1 MRIRM
6 KSRDVTVTHLYVP
19 SFENKCGIAEMGGKK
34 TWQNT
39 GGGAEERSFD
49 RSINM
54 ISARSAKSFKYKHRV
69 KRSSV

>member
-6 KSRDVTVTHLYVP
+6 KSRDVTVTHLYGP
-19 SFENKCGIAEMGGKK
+19 AFENKCRIAEMGGTE

-39 GGGAEERSFD
+39 GGGAEERSFEG
-49 RSINM
+49 SVNM
-54 ISARSAKSFKYKHRV
+54 ISAGSAKSFKYKHRV